1 VWIRPA
7 CQKFFHENRT
17 RNLALEQIAVCRN
30 NGGDTGAYG
39 IAFDEGPVAHADSR
53 SVSNGI
59 ECARRKDSGRNTEI
73 PRTIAVRLPKKQ
85 SESSKTDQ

>member
-1 VWIRPA
+1 M
-7 CQKFFHENRT
+7 
-17 RNLALEQIAVCRN
+17 
-30 NGGDTGAYG
+30 
-39 IAFDEGPVAHADSR
+39 AHADSR